1 MVGRAV
7 FSYTP
12 VHDVVEV
19 EEEDYQ
25 MCDATEPIRTYSDGE
40 TVIPLPQEGS
50 RYFICGRQGHCS
62 MGLKLEAQVLASSP
76 NATEPHGKGN
86 SPGTPSRTTSHP
98 TRSPPPL
105 LRPPPP
111 PKDDGDNGN
120 FEIPPGSPSPTKAP
134 GLTSA
139 SSRNVIIMPLLITT
153 LQPLLLAMINIFFL

>member
-1 MVGRAV
+1 M

-25 MCDATEPIRTYSDGE
+25 MCDAAEPIRTYNDGE
-40 TVIPLPQEGS
+40 TVIPLTQEGS

-76 NATEPHGKGN
+76 NASESHGKGN
-86 SPGTPSRTTSHP
+86 LPGTPSRTPSHP
-98 TRSPPPL
+98 PRSPPPL

-120 FEIPPGSPSPTKAP
+120 FEIPPGSPSPTEAP
-134 GLTSA
+134 GPTSA
-139 SSRNVIIMPLLITT
+139 SSRNIIIMPLVITT
-153 LQPLLLAMINIFFL
+153 LLLLLLLVMINIFFL